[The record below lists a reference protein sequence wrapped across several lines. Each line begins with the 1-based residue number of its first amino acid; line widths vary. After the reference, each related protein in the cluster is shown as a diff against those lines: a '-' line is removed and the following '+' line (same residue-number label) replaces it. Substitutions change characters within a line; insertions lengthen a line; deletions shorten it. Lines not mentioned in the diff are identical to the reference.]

1 MGLGGSTES
10 QEGCFAQVLP
20 RVPGFG
26 EYLIHINAAF
36 VECQLNFLIATMVK
50 KSSKQRK
57 PLKPSQ
63 QDTALQLRYGKIGIA
78 AVAAAA
84 PYQSGEKNLRSPP
97 LADLTISIV
106 VAVTS
111 ATDDLAINL
120 L

>member
-78 AVAAAA
+78 AVGLPRLIKVGKNSAFAS
-84 PYQSGEKNLRSPP
+84 PGRLDYQHGRRGNVGDR
-97 LADLTISIV
+97 
-106 VAVTS
+106 
-111 ATDDLAINL
+111 
-120 L
+120 